1 MQMLLQREVQM
12 AVNIAKARDQL
23 QWYGGLYTLVVSGIV
38 AAKAN
43 GKPVP
48 VFAAVPVVVG
58 GFMLCNMADMG
69 NLVPCTITFFSVR
82 MIRRRVVLTINAH
95 PLPCLSVRK
104 QTWPCCQR
112 SGKCFAVW

>member
-1 MQMLLQREVQM
+1 M

-23 QWYGGLYTLVVSGIV
+23 QWYGGLYTLVVSGIA
-38 AAKAN
+38 AAKVS

-69 NLVPCTITFFSVR
+69 NPVSCHHTLLVLVHSPPITPR
-82 MIRRRVVLTINAH
+82 NYCKL
-95 PLPCLSVRK
+95 
-104 QTWPCCQR
+104 
-112 SGKCFAVW
+112 FAAF